1 MNDAPLHSEALDRF
15 LDGAMSPA
23 EAAAFEAQLAS
34 SPELMAEFRAEQ
46 ALQQQLNNSLRAS
59 FAPPAMPPLLTQTEQ
74 LAEEQA
80 SFPIK
85 KTRSWSREAK
95 LLLAL
100 AAAIALIVGV
110 QSYSWLTTPG
120 VPERPTLVAT
130 YEKIVDSGFRP
141 SEVCTTPES
150 FSKWTAARYST
161 PLTSV
166 EKRPSVEFVGWSYST
181 AISNYTGVLLAR
193 VDGKPVI
200 VVLDTIANRDT
211 VGSPCWRS
219 PQDDK
224 VVNIFP
230 MEIGSLILYEI
241 TPFDAPR
248 IVDNLAAVAS
258 PTPK

>member
-1 MNDAPLHSEALDRF
+1 MNDSPLHSEALDRF

-46 ALQQQLNNSLRAS
+46 ALQQQLNDSLRAS
-59 FAPPAMPPLLTQTEQ
+59 FSPRVMPPLLTNTEQ
-74 LAEEQA
+74 QE

-85 KTRSWSREAK
+85 KARSWSRESK
-95 LLLAL
+95 MLLAL

-120 VPERPTLVAT
+120 IPPRPTLVAT
-130 YEKIVDSGFRP
+130 YENVVNSGFRP

-161 PLTSV
+161 PLASV
-166 EKRPSVEFVGWSYST
+166 EKRPGVEFVGWSYST

-193 VDGKPVI
+193 VDGKPVV
-200 VVLDTIANRDT
+200 VVLDTIANRDGA
-211 VGSPCWRS
+211 GSPCWRN
-219 PQDDK
+219 PEDNK
-224 VVNIFP
+224 IVNVFP
-230 MEIGSLILYEI
+230 MEVGNLILYEI

-248 IVDNLAAVAS
+248 IVDNLAVVAN
-258 PTPK
+258 PAPK